1 MISTL
6 RQRWNDIVQR
16 SKTVA
21 LMLCNVD
28 LTLFQRWTRKLY
40 QCCDTLKIRFRILF
54 HFQHR
59 INVIWTVIYNVET
72 TLIRRWNVLRV
83 VSMKKLILRNNL
95 HGTLLTKWNLLV
107 FFKDYAKTFTK
118 SVFTSFFCLLQL
130 RIRLRLVVSNSSGLQ
145 KVPS

>member
-21 LMLCNVD
+21 LMLCNVVS
-28 LTLFQRWTRKLY
+28 TLDPENVSMLWHVE
-40 QCCDTLKIRFRILF
+40 IRFRILF

-72 TLIRRWNVLRV
+72 TLIQRWNVLRV

-95 HGTLLTKWNLLV
+95 YGTLLTKWNLLV

-118 SVFTSFFCLLQL
+118 SVFTSFFWWLQL
-130 RIRLRLVVSNSSGLQ
+130 RIPLRLVVSNSSGLQ
-145 KVPS
+145 KVPY